1 MNDSRSRPLYRRTG
15 VPSSSRLSGGAV
27 WLLAALACLAT
38 AACAGGSGSI
48 LFTSD
53 RQDDLEVYMI
63 DPETGVEQALTNSL
77 PDEHAPVLSPD
88 GSMAAFLSGDEGGMA
103 LEVMQVDGTGRRRLG
118 QPTARI
124 DSYRWSPDGARIA
137 YVSQDGDDSFLY
149 VIDTDGGDPMLLTAV
164 PVDHVGGWSPRGDA
178 VAFAVS
184 SHGNRGIWARN
195 PDGVNE
201 LRLTD
206 QDDYQPV
213 WSPDAK
219 RIAFLSRR
227 DGNPELYV
235 MLADGSE
242 QTRLTNTTEPEYQ
255 ISWSP
260 KGGRILFVSERD
272 GNAEIYV
279 TDVRGDNVLRLTT
292 NNVRDEEPVWSPNGR
307 RIAFVSY
314 LDGDADIF
322 TMDVDGDRQRRLTNN
337 DFEDTGP
344 SW

>member
-1 MNDSRSRPLYRRTG
+1 MNDSDSRPLFRRTG
-15 VPSSSRLSGGAV
+15 VLSSDRLFGGAV
-27 WLLAALACLAT
+27 WLLAGLVCLSF
-38 AACAGGSGSI
+38 AACASGSGSI

-53 RQDDLEVYMI
+53 RQGDLEVYTI

-88 GSMAAFLSGDEGGMA
+88 GAMAAFLSRPEDGMV
-103 LEVMQVDGTGRRRLG
+103 LEVMLVDGTGRRRLG
-118 QPTARI
+118 QPAERI
-124 DSYRWSPDGARIA
+124 DSYRWSPDATRIA
-137 YVSQDGDDSFLY
+137 YVSQDADDSFLY
-149 VIDTDGGDPMLLTAV
+149 VIDADGGAPMLLTTV
-164 PVDHVGGWSPRGDA
+164 PVDHVGGWSPKGDA
-178 VAFAVS
+178 VVFAVS
-184 SHGNRGIWARN
+184 SPGNQGIWVRN

-201 LRLTD
+201 LRLTE

-213 WSPDAK
+213 WSPDLK

-255 ISWSP
+255 VSWSP
-260 KGGRILFVSERD
+260 NGRRILFVSERD
-272 GNAEIYV
+272 GNPEIYV
-279 TDVRGDNVLRLTT
+279 TDVKGDNVRRLTT
-292 NNVRDEEPVWSPNGR
+292 NNVRDDEPVWSPNGR

-322 TMDVDGDRQRRLTNN
+322 VMDADGDNQLRLTNN

>member
-1 MNDSRSRPLYRRTG
+1 MNDSRSRPLCRRTG
-15 VPSSSRLSGGAV
+15 ALSSTRLSGVV
-27 WLLAALACLAT
+27 WLLIAVACLSF
-38 AACAGGSGSI
+38 AACGGGSDPI

-53 RQDDLEVYMI
+53 RQDDLEVYVI

-77 PDEHAPVLSPD
+77 PDEHAPMLSPG
-88 GSMAAFLSGDEGGMA
+88 GSMAAFLSGSEGSMA
-103 LEVMQVDGTGRRRLG
+103 LEVMQVDGDGRRRLG
-118 QPTARI
+118 QPAARI
-124 DSYRWSPDGARIA
+124 DSYRWSPDGRRIA
-137 YVSQDGDDSFLY
+137 YVSQNDGDSFLY
-149 VIDTDGGDPMLLTAV
+149 VIDADGGAPMLLTAV
-164 PVDHVGGWSPRGDA
+164 PVDHVGGWSPRGDD
-178 VAFAVS
+178 VVFAVS
-184 SHGNRGIWARN
+184 SLGNRGIWVRN

-235 MLADGSE
+235 MRADGSE

-255 ISWSP
+255 VSWSP
-260 KGGRILFVSERD
+260 KGRRILFVSERD
-272 GNAEIYV
+272 GNPEIYV
-279 TDVRGDNVLRLTT
+279 TDVRGDNVVRLTT
-292 NNVRDEEPVWSPNGR
+292 NNVRDDEPVWSPNGR

-322 TMDVDGDRQRRLTNN
+322 TMDADGDNQLRLTSN